1 MDTHLPISRSGVL
14 SPGLWVDDSLYSSP
28 LMLHIKAPF
37 RGEACVLT
45 PHEWSEMEEQPKPV
59 TKGIGEPEVLHG
71 SHMILEYNAG
81 ILHTFY
87 TCAHPCTHT
96 LMHTHTEAQT

>member
-1 MDTHLPISRSGVL
+1 
-14 SPGLWVDDSLYSSP
+14 
-28 LMLHIKAPF
+28 
-37 RGEACVLT
+37 
-45 PHEWSEMEEQPKPV
+45 MEEQPKPV